1 MAVPAT
7 ASKSVRA
14 LHNPPAR
21 QSPSAGAGAVQIRVI
36 AIALATM
43 VLVLALASANT
54 YWLCLPA
61 VLLAAGLAATIR
73 GAAVAAATVSAAAE
87 VGLAAAGAGS
97 RPSIVL
103 AVVVP
108 AGCVA
113 VLIAVRRRLERE
125 REHLRGV
132 ALSDPLTGVANRRL
146 LLARADYEIQR
157 HTRDQRSFALVM
169 LDLDGFKRLND
180 TYGHA
185 AGDDVLCEV
194 ADALREA
201 LRAQDTIARL
211 GGDEFCVLAPETDR
225 AGVRAL
231 GIRIGDAV
239 ARATAGVD
247 RLGGSIGIAIFPD
260 DGTGT
265 AALMEAA
272 DQRLLGAKRNLYER
286 RREPR
291 RAA

>member
-1 MAVPAT
+1 
-7 ASKSVRA
+7 
-14 LHNPPAR
+14 
-21 QSPSAGAGAVQIRVI
+21 
-36 AIALATM
+36 
-43 VLVLALASANT
+43 
-54 YWLCLPA
+54 
-61 VLLAAGLAATIR
+61 
-73 GAAVAAATVSAAAE
+73 

>member
-1 MAVPAT
+1 
-7 ASKSVRA
+7 
-14 LHNPPAR
+14 
-21 QSPSAGAGAVQIRVI
+21 
-36 AIALATM
+36 
-43 VLVLALASANT
+43 
-54 YWLCLPA
+54 
-61 VLLAAGLAATIR
+61 
-73 GAAVAAATVSAAAE
+73 
-87 VGLAAAGAGS
+87 
-97 RPSIVL
+97 
-103 AVVVP
+103 
-108 AGCVA
+108 
-113 VLIAVRRRLERE
+113 
-125 REHLRGV
+125 
-132 ALSDPLTGVANRRL
+132 
-146 LLARADYEIQR
+146 
-157 HTRDQRSFALVM
+157 
-169 LDLDGFKRLND
+169 
-180 TYGHA
+180 
-185 AGDDVLCEV
+185 
-194 ADALREA
+194 